1 MRCSLGV
8 SPRGRAARGVVVA
21 VLVALFVAAAAGC
34 AGVKTATRAEPN
46 HTPVESFLVEL
57 VDAMPAE
64 PISIQ
69 SLSVLD
75 VNVQD
80 PFPEAPEEGTVER
93 MRRAAAGQGAQVLVI
108 ERVVTP
114 TRHAYY
120 GFGLRREA
128 GGISPRAIVEC
139 SHGAVAK
146 ALETAQK
153 EASACLA
160 AMRDVRPG
168 ASGVVKL
175 IFQVDAFGEVY
186 RVAAAPDSSRDSEA
200 QQCALN
206 AVSARDFGDHEDFL
220 CRLDM
225 EVAF

>member
-1 MRCSLGV
+1 MRSSLGV
-8 SPRGRAARGVVVA
+8 LLRRR
-21 VLVALFVAAAAGC
+21 VALGCLSAAIVAWTTACG
-34 AGVKTATRAEPN
+34 GVKTATRSDSG
-46 HTPVESFLVEL
+46 HVPVESFLVEL
-57 VDAMPAE
+57 VDSMPAE

-69 SLSVLD
+69 SLSVLE
-75 VNVQD
+75 VNAQD
-80 PFPEAPEEGTVER
+80 AFPDAPEEGTVER
-93 MRRAAAGQGAQVLVI
+93 MRRAAAGQGAQILMI

-139 SHGAVAK
+139 GHGAVAK
-146 ALETAQK
+146 AMETARK
-153 EASACLA
+153 EASTCLA
-160 AMRDVRPG
+160 ALREARPG

-175 IFQVDAFGEVY
+175 IFQVDAFGDVY
-186 RVAAAPDSSRDSEA
+186 RVAASPDSSRDSEA
-200 QQCALN
+200 QQCALQ

-220 CRLDM
+220 CRLDL

>member
-1 MRCSLGV
+1 MRSSLGV
-8 SPRGRAARGVVVA
+8 SPRGRAARGVLAALVVTS
-21 VLVALFVAAAAGC
+21 LAGC
-34 AGVKTATRAEPN
+34 GGVKTATRAEPN
-46 HTPVESFLVEL
+46 HTAVESFLVEL
-57 VDAMPAE
+57 TDAMPAE

-80 PFPEAPEEGTVER
+80 PFPEVPEEGTVER

-128 GGISPRAIVEC
+128 GGVSPRAIEEC

-146 ALETAQK
+146 AMEAARR

-160 AMRDVRPG
+160 ALREARPG

-186 RVAAAPDSSRDSEA
+186 RVAPAPDSSRDSEA
-200 QQCALN
+200 QRCALD